1 MLVAHPH
8 GRCAFSPDSTS
19 DVLIE
24 GCYIRTGDDA
34 IAIKAGEDEYGYGYG
49 VGSHNITVRDCVL
62 SSPCAAFAIGS
73 EMSGGVSHVRVSN
86 CRMWDSTAAVHI
98 KSGPGRGG
106 FVRDVVLEQLQ
117 FDGAS
122 EGFMIDLVSTHTSG
136 LSRSVTALPSDADRC
151 CQQDTNSHVPD
162 DPTHHLNL
170 SAMPQL
176 RDIAARHVTGT
187 GSRLVANMHGLPA
200 CEVLNVTF
208 DAIHFDSGNWSCSA
222 VRGTFHDTVPTPCSD
237 IAPTARHQ

>member
-1 MLVAHPH
+1 M
-8 GRCAFSPDSTS
+8 
-19 DVLIE
+19 LIE

-122 EGFMIDLVSTHTSG
+122 EGFMIDLVSTHQRFVTG
-136 LSRSVTALPSDADRC
+136 LSPRCRLTQTVAANRTPTLTCRTTRLTTSISRQCPSCA
-151 CQQDTNSHVPD
+151 T
-162 DPTHHLNL
+162 
-170 SAMPQL
+170 L
-176 RDIAARHVTGT
+176 RRAT
-187 GSRLVANMHGLPA
+187 
-200 CEVLNVTF
+200 
-208 DAIHFDSGNWSCSA
+208 
-222 VRGTFHDTVPTPCSD
+222 
-237 IAPTARHQ
+237 